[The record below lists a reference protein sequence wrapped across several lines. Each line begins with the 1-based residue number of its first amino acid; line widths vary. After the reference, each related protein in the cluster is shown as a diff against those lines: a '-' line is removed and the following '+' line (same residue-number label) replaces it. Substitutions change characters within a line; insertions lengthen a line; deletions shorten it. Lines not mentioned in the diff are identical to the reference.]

1 MTKIAPR
8 AKPTPAELNIL
19 RLLWSIGPATAK
31 QVHEAAQKERPEIAY
46 AAVLRLL
53 QVMHSKGHLSRDE
66 SEKAHVYTAIEEQDH
81 LQTNLLKD
89 LIQKAFSGSAKAL
102 VLAAL
107 KTHVSAKER
116 AEIQRFL
123 DDDET
128 PAPTSASSKKSK
140 GERS

>member
-1 MTKIAPR
+1 MTKAAPR
-8 AKPTPAELNIL
+8 AKPTPAELNML

-46 AAVLRLL
+46 AAVLRML

-123 DDDET
+123 DDDE
-128 PAPTSASSKKSK
+128 APTTSQTPSKKSK
-140 GERS
+140 GERT